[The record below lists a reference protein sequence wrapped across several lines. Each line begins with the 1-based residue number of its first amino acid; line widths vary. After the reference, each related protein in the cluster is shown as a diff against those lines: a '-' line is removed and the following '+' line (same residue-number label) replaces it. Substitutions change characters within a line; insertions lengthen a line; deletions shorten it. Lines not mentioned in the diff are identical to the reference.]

1 MKYTVEINF
10 KDGMLSAMLRKF
22 DNLKDAKKCAQKY
35 LNVMLTEDNDIV
47 GIIKVSLHAEI
58 EH

>member
-1 MKYTVEINF
+1 MKYTVEINY
-10 KDGMLSAMLRKF
+10 KDGMIRTMWRKF

-35 LNVMLTEDNDIV
+35 LNVMLTEDNDEV

-58 EH
+58 EC